1 MIIHTRNEAVA
12 ALVAPYSLRMPSDDQ
27 AFVMAPATVQQLDR
41 LCTVLTTDHAGQWS
55 VSFDGGDED
64 RHYEYLERYLS
75 YPNWSA
81 MLQICSNI
89 GAAGKLTLWLE
100 DVYRMPV
107 DDTNWQRVAQLF
119 RYWYACTHPAEY
131 VNPPDSIPAKYAK
144 LQLVQPA

>member
-12 ALVAPYSLRMPSDDQ
+12 ALVAPYGLRMPSDDQ

-55 VSFDGGDED
+55 VEFDGGDED
-64 RHYEYLERYLS
+64 RHYEYLARYLS